1 MPFLPLAGARVL
13 DLTTSIAGPL
23 CAEILAA
30 LGADVVKVER
40 PDTGDDGRAWGPPF
54 WNGESAM
61 FLAVNA
67 GKRSLAVSLADERG
81 RDAVLRL
88 ADEADVFLQ
97 SLRPGRAERLGL
109 GADTLRARSPRL
121 VYCTIGAYGRV
132 GPLREEPG
140 YDALMQAAGGLISM
154 TGEPGTAGARIGSSL
169 IDMGTGMWA
178 ALGIASALLAR
189 ERTGEG
195 AVVDTSLYE
204 TALGYVG
211 YHLVGYLADGTVP
224 KPEGTVFPM
233 VAPYQVLPTRDGEL
247 MVAGGND
254 RLFAALCEAIELP
267 ALAADSRFGTNPD
280 RVRNRDQLV
289 RLLSERLRTR
299 VSADWLDRLARAGV
313 PAAPVADVSDVVRS
327 EQTEALGMLQ
337 PLPHP
342 SIPDLRLAALPLSF
356 DDERA
361 EHRRPPPLLGEHTAE
376 VLREAGYADDE
387 IAELAADGVVRL
399 GQLGKNQDDR
409 EPQAPK

>member
-1 MPFLPLAGARVL
+1 MRVV
-13 DLTTSIAGPL
+13 DVTTSIAGPY

-81 RDAVLRL
+81 RDVVLRL
-88 ADEADVFLQ
+88 ADGADVFLQ
-97 SLRPGRAERLGL
+97 SLRPGLAERLGL
-109 GADTLRARSPRL
+109 GADAVRARNERL
-121 VYCTIGAYGRV
+121 VYCSIGAYGNV
-132 GPLREEPG
+132 GPLSREPG

-154 TGEPGTAGARIGSSL
+154 TGEPGRSGVRVGSSL

-178 ALGIASALLAR
+178 ALGVAAALLER

-204 TALGYVG
+204 TALGYIG

-224 KPEGTVFPM
+224 TGQGTVFPM
-233 VAPYQVLPTRDGEL
+233 VAPYQVFPTLDGEL

-254 RLFAALCEAIELP
+254 RLFSLLCAALDLPELVT
-267 ALAADSRFGTNPD
+267 DERFRTNPE
-280 RVRNRDQLV
+280 RVRNRDALV
-289 RLLSERLRTR
+289 AIVSERLRERTTAEWHELLTA
-299 VSADWLDRLARAGV
+299 VGV
-313 PAAPVADVSDVVRS
+313 PAAPVADVADVS
-327 EQTEALGMLQ
+327 TAEQTRALDLLQ
-337 PLPHP
+337 HVEHP
-342 SIPDLRLAALPLSF
+342 TIPDLQLPALPLSF
-356 DDERA
+356 DHERA
-361 EHRRPPPLLGEHTAE
+361 THTSPPPLVGEHTVEILAE
-376 VLREAGYADDE
+376 VGYSAAE
-387 IAELAADGVVRL
+387 IAALAS
-399 GQLGKNQDDR
+399 DR
-409 EPQAPK
+409 VIRTR

>member
-1 MPFLPLAGARVL
+1 MRVV
-13 DLTTSIAGPL
+13 DVTTSIAGPY

-81 RDAVLRL
+81 RDVVLRL
-88 ADEADVFLQ
+88 ADGADVFLQ
-97 SLRPGRAERLGL
+97 SLRPGLAERLGL
-109 GADTLRARSPRL
+109 GADAVRARNERL
-121 VYCTIGAYGRV
+121 VYCSIGAYGNV
-132 GPLREEPG
+132 GPLAREPG

-154 TGEPGTAGARIGSSL
+154 TGEPGRSGVRVGSSL

-178 ALGIASALLAR
+178 ALGIAAALLER

-204 TALGYVG
+204 TALGYIG

-224 KPEGTVFPM
+224 TGQGTVFPM
-233 VAPYQVLPTRDGEL
+233 VAPYQVFPTLDGEL

-254 RLFAALCEAIELP
+254 RLFASMCAVLDLPELVT
-267 ALAADSRFGTNPD
+267 DERFRTNPD
-280 RVRNRDQLV
+280 RVRNRDALV
-289 RLLSERLRTR
+289 AIVSERLRERTT
-299 VSADWLDRLARAGV
+299 AEWHELLTAAGV
-313 PAAPVADVSDVVRS
+313 PAAPVADVADIVTA
-327 EQTEALGMLQ
+327 EQTRALGLLQ
-337 PLPHP
+337 RVEHP
-342 SIPDLRLAALPLSF
+342 AIPDLRLPALPLSF
-356 DDERA
+356 DHERA
-361 EHRRPPPLLGEHTAE
+361 THSSPPPLVGEHTLEILEE
-376 VLREAGYADDE
+376 VGYSAAE
-387 IAELAADGVVRL
+387 IAALAG
-399 GQLGKNQDDR
+399 DR
-409 EPQAPK
+409 VIRTR